1 MLPKAS
7 PPNLAVAR
15 LAEKQESSRK
25 AGKHLVQLRSLMI
38 VLPVKCTTQSA
49 LSAAKKPKC
58 PSSQPAPVL
67 YIARIATRIIP
78 AASALHAAV
87 PAHLVRILIALHATM
102 ALISAAYHRLITVA
116 SMSLQK
122 NPAARMAAAMVSA
135 AGVTMTTITTTGIS
149 ISSFLFASYQKL
161 RKELF

>member
-7 PPNLAVAR
+7 PPNPAAAR

-25 AGKHLVQLRSLMI
+25 AEKHLVQSRSLMI

-49 LSAAKKPKC
+49 LSAAKKLKC

-87 PAHLVRILIALHATM
+87 HAHLVLILIALHATTTI
-102 ALISAAYHRLITVA
+102 ALISADSQRLITAVL
-116 SMSLQK
+116 MSLQK
-122 NPAARMAAAMVSA
+122 NPAARMAAAMASA

-149 ISSFLFASYQKL
+149 ISSSVLASSQKL
-161 RKELF
+161 R